1 VAVSA
6 GSSGADEAAK
16 KDYSFD
22 LSRYA
27 EGMGMHLP
35 VTDGLIT
42 DWDWLERVWEHAM
55 ADTLR
60 ADNKDTPVLMTEKV
74 FNPSSNRQRYFPWW
88 QGNDIWSVLC

>member
-1 VAVSA
+1 LQAVAVHARA
-6 GSSGADEAAK
+6 GADGADEAAK
-16 KDYSFD
+16 KDYEYSFD

-27 EGMGMHLP
+27 EGAGMRLP

-74 FNPSSNRQRYFPWW
+74 FNPSSNRQRYF
-88 QGNDIWSVLC
+88 L